1 MDGIIS
7 FIQKTYST
15 HELIVNVDESK
26 QFDIINKFIDSIDY
40 SDVEINTIDG
50 ARLSFKDG
58 WAIIRA
64 SNTTSALTLRYSAL
78 SKPRLDEI
86 KMQIERNLKRVEP
99 TIEF

>member
-1 MDGIIS
+1 MQLVANEDVALDGIIS
-7 FIQKTYST
+7 FIPKTYST

-26 QFDIINKFIDSIDY
+26 KFDIINKFIDSIDY

-64 SNTTSALTLRYSAL
+64 SNTASALTLGIVLYQSQDWM
-78 SKPRLDEI
+78 K
-86 KMQIERNLKRVEP
+86 
-99 TIEF
+99 